1 MSALLML
8 QFHTNRYKTMK
19 PAIHNQETQELR
31 FRGLMNETYK
41 KVYNLAYRLSG
52 DRSDAEDLTQ
62 EAFFRAYRSFDSYE
76 GDKPFE
82 NWIFR
87 IVTRL
92 YLDLIRSRKRRVQ
105 ALSYDAP
112 ISNDKTDD
120 QVHLQAQDDNPN
132 PEQALFM
139 RSVSE
144 DLAAA
149 LNALKPDQRTLV
161 LLADV
166 EQIGYQDIAEILGIP
181 MGTVRSRL
189 HRAHKK
195 MKSILESRKATQM
208 KPCFGC

>member
-1 MSALLML
+1 
-8 QFHTNRYKTMK
+8 
-19 PAIHNQETQELR
+19 
-31 FRGLMNETYK
+31 MNETYK

-62 EAFFRAYRSFDSYE
+62 EAFFRAYRSFESYE

-105 ALSYDAP
+105 TLSYDAP
-112 ISNDKTDD
+112 ITNDKTDD
-120 QVHLQAQDDNPN
+120 QVHLQAQDGNPN
-132 PEQALFM
+132 PEEALFM

-144 DLAAA
+144 DLSAA

-195 MKSILESRKATQM
+195 MKSVLENRKATQL